1 MHELICSKNQL
12 KEWISYEQKK
22 YGGGYRIIDF
32 FEFSEKSILRKHQR
46 LLRYTEYYLNT
57 HKRMLYLYYRLR
69 LNRIQNRYA
78 LHIPVNTTGKGLK
91 IMHVGPILINGSA
104 DIGKDLSI
112 HINTS
117 IVAGGKTDNAA
128 IIGDN
133 VIISVGAVVVGGI
146 KIANNVV
153 VGANAVVTRD
163 VNCQEVTIA
172 GVPAKKICDYGSSAW

>member
-1 MHELICSKNQL
+1 
-12 KEWISYEQKK
+12 
-22 YGGGYRIIDF
+22 
-32 FEFSEKSILRKHQR
+32 
-46 LLRYTEYYLNT
+46 
-57 HKRMLYLYYRLR
+57 MLYLYYRLR

-104 DIGKDLSI
+104 DIGKDPSI

-117 IVAGGKTDNAA
+117 IVAGGKTDDAA

-133 VIISVGAVVVGGI
+133 VIMSVGAVVVGGI

-153 VGANAVVTRD
+153 VGANAVVT
-163 VNCQEVTIA
+163 VSYTHLTLPTTIR
-172 GVPAKKICDYGSSAW
+172 V